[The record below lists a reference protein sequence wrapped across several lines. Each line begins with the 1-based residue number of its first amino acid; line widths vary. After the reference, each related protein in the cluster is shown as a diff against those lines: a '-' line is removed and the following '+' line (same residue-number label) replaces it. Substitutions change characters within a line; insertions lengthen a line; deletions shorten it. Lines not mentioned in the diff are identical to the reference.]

1 LSTADHSRYVFLVE
15 ILFTPSAPDSPD
27 GGRVGG
33 APPITIQEH
42 PLFATH
48 QYLLTVPADHASWA
62 RGVEVSVLL
71 RRGFTIGDDDLEYPN
86 MAMRAIVHE
95 PSPRGDRPALGWPEL
110 RAAALAVMPNDDSPG
125 LVRIADEPQLI
136 QQEPEHSAAVRAD
149 GHQFLF
155 QIDEEGWPVDG
166 ELADIAAEYLWG
178 YGSVYFYGTAG
189 PDGVVREVLAGFID
203 F

>member
-1 LSTADHSRYVFLVE
+1 M
-15 ILFTPSAPDSPD
+15 
-27 GGRVGG
+27 
-33 APPITIQEH
+33 TIQEH
-42 PLFATH
+42 ELFATH
-48 QYLLTVPADHASWA
+48 QYLLTVPADHAPWA

-95 PSPRGDRPALGWPEL
+95 PSPRGDRPEFGWPEL
-110 RAAALAVMPNDDSPG
+110 RATALTVMPGDDSPG

-136 QQEPEHSAAVRAD
+136 QQEPEYSAAVRAD
-149 GHQFLF
+149 GHRFLF
-155 QIDEEGWPVDG
+155 QIDEDGWPVDG
-166 ELADIAAEYLWG
+166 DLAGTVDEYLWG
-178 YGSVYFYGTAG
+178 YGSVYFYGTPG